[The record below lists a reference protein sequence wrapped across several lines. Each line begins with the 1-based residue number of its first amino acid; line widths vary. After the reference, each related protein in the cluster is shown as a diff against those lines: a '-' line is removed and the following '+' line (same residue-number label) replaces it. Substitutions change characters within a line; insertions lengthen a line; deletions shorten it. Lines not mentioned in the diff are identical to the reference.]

1 MSWSNGCPLLK
12 MFVNYIILIKSH
24 FQGTKKYHVKLKK
37 VLMKAYLNAKKKK
50 KIIPY
55 EIIKPLV
62 NYMRFVKLYNT

>member
-1 MSWSNGCPLLK
+1 MVKRLP
-12 MFVNYIILIKSH
+12 FIKNVCKLHNFDQVTLSRN
-24 FQGTKKYHVKLKK
+24 KKISCEIKK
-37 VLMKAYLNAKKKK
+37 SIDESLSKCQKKK